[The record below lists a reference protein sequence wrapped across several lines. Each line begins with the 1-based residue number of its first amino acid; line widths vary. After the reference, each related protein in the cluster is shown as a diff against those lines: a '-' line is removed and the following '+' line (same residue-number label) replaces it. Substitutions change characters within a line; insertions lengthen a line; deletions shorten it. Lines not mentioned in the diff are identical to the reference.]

1 MAMQQV
7 FTKKPD
13 LKKSVITLIEGGA
26 YGIVLVGGDIIDNR
40 MNNDKESF
48 RSASTLIPVIT
59 SIATLITSTV
69 TKGGAQRASLDLQL
83 MSMPTTVL
91 QIGKIFQKKDLFGKI
106 FKKKA
111 SNNMSDH
118 FRASGGEKHGDTD
131 NKGASGLVD
140 ITNSEI
146 GMLG

>member
-1 MAMQQV
+1 MGTQ
-7 FTKKPD
+7 TILKSKPSIKKAGW
-13 LKKSVITLIEGGA
+13 TLLEGGA
-26 YGIVLVGGDIIDNR
+26 FGLVLVGGDIVDNK

-59 SIATLITSTV
+59 ALATVITSTV
-69 TKGGAQRASLDLQL
+69 TKGGAERASLDLQL
-83 MSMPTTVL
+83 MSTPVAIL
-91 QIGKIFQKKDLFGKI
+91 QIGRIIQKKDLFGKI

-118 FRASGGEKHGDTD
+118 FRGSGGEKHGDTD

-140 ITNSEI
+140 VTNSSFE
-146 GMLG
+146 MLG